1 MRVSLPRRLRKIQRC
16 RPWAGPSY
24 GCRVHPST
32 GLAIALAVL
41 VVALLGGL
49 VYRRRAGRFASAQHI
64 HDGAPADARA
74 DEEASAEGGR
84 VDRTLLESLGVASGT
99 PLTLLQFSSA
109 FCGPCR
115 TTRVLCADVATRI
128 PGVRHVDVD
137 AESHL
142 DAVRSLDIWRTP
154 TVLLIDA
161 EGRVRTR
168 ASGAPTRTR
177 LLAAV
182 AAALP
187 EAVPPEAPPPEV
199 QSPNAALPEAAA
211 S

>member
-16 RPWAGPSY
+16 RPGSVPSY
-24 GCRVHPST
+24 GCPVHPST
-32 GLAIALAVL
+32 GLATALAVL
-41 VVALLGGL
+41 LVALLGGL
-49 VYRRRAGRFASAQHI
+49 VYRRRAGRFAPAQHI
-64 HDGAPADARA
+64 HDEAPADARPDNA
-74 DEEASAEGGR
+74 ATTEGSR
-84 VDRTLLESLGVASGT
+84 VDRALLESLGVASGT

-115 TTRVLCADVATRI
+115 ATRVLCADVATRI
-128 PGVRHVDVD
+128 PGVSHIDVD

-142 DAVRSLDIWRTP
+142 DAVRTLDVWRTP

-168 ASGAPTRTR
+168 ASGAPSRAR

-187 EAVPPEAPPPEV
+187 GADLPQTDP
-199 QSPNAALPEAAA
+199 AA
-211 S
+211 